1 VHLGLAVHELDRTQ
15 TLDQDSVMI
24 VRNIKYLIA
33 VLLLSAFCQSVF
45 AVAPANTDIKAA
57 ATLTYTGLSAPIVV
71 SVNVKVILKTA
82 SPNIDVPVTV
92 TVAEQQPSQITL
104 LFTANANGE
113 DAYPLASFSTPTDVT
128 NNQPAV
134 FLVDAIITNSVSLG
148 ATAAFAQ
155 ASAGATSI
163 LVPYDG
169 TAGSSVNGLLGG
181 DKVVINGAEYDIASV
196 VDNGNGNDKTI
207 NFSQPLAVMVPFGT
221 LIAERREVV
230 LRIPTVGNL
239 TTAAPGSIQ
248 TRVTVTNS
256 GSESIDV
263 LHTTNVVAVNFKKFV
278 RNVTTPNG
286 DVADA
291 ATINGEVYFT
301 DETDTV
307 LATRG
312 DVLEYAI
319 RVIAP
324 LGTSLSDVR
333 VSDPVPIFTL
343 YNANSSRLNTITVNA
358 DGIASPLIAPGML
371 IDDDTGRTAEAIATG
386 TIGAGNTAVVTF
398 RVTVE

>member
-1 VHLGLAVHELDRTQ
+1 
-15 TLDQDSVMI
+15 M
-24 VRNIKYLIA
+24 
-33 VLLLSAFCQSVF
+33 
-45 AVAPANTDIKAA
+45 
-57 ATLTYTGLSAPIVV
+57 
-71 SVNVKVILKTA
+71 
-82 SPNIDVPVTV
+82 
-92 TVAEQQPSQITL
+92 
-104 LFTANANGE
+104 
-113 DAYPLASFSTPTDVT
+113 
-128 NNQPAV
+128 
-134 FLVDAIITNSVSLG
+134 
-148 ATAAFAQ
+148 
-155 ASAGATSI
+155 
-163 LVPYDG
+163 
-169 TAGSSVNGLLGG
+169 LGG

-291 ATINGEVYFT
+291 VTINGEVYFT